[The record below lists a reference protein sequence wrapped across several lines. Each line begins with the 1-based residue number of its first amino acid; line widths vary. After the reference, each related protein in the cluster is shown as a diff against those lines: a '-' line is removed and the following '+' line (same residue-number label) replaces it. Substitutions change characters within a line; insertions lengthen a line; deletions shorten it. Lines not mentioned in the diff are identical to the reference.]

1 MAFGFDILVRNS
13 AVKTKIQLEL
23 LSPGSD
29 DFHG

>member
-29 DFHG
+29 EFYS